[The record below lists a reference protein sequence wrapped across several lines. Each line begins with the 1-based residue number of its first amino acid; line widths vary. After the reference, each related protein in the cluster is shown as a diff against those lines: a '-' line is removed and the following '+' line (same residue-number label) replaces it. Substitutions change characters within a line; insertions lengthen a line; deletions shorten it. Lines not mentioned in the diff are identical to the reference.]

1 MTMSKIDQE
10 QSAACRRFAMAANNE
25 AWELLE
31 RPARSPEETDLMLD
45 AAHAAAWHWRRVGGT
60 AQCIRAQ
67 YLLATANA
75 AAGTGTQAIRHA
87 QAALASMQAAGEEIA
102 AFDRAAVHGSCA
114 LAYALLGSS
123 DEAQRSREEFRSAAQ
138 ALTDAS
144 ERDLLV
150 QLYGE

>member
-1 MTMSKIDQE
+1 MSPIDHE
-10 QSAACRRFAMAANNE
+10 QSAALRRFAVAANNE

-45 AAHAAAWHWRRVGGT
+45 AAHAAAWHWRRIGGT
-60 AQCIRAQ
+60 LQHLRAQ
-67 YLLATANA
+67 YLLATAHA

-87 QAALASMQAAGEEIA
+87 HAAFASMDAAGAEIN

-114 LAYALLGSS
+114 LAYALLGSA
-123 DEAQRSREEFRSAAQ
+123 DQAQHSREEYRMAAQ
-138 ALTDAS
+138 AIEEAS
-144 ERDLLV
+144 ERDLLM